1 MGPYQVRERRSLRP
15 GLSFRE
21 LTGRLRPLADEFVE
35 RRYGVA
41 VHGAGLRDEC
51 PAVRCPQDR
60 DEKGYDGVLAEGMVM
75 CVEGLTAPA
84 HGREVVRL
92 EEQVLITAGGF
103 EQLSSCPLEERWL

>member
-1 MGPYQVRERRSLRP
+1 M
-15 GLSFRE
+15 
-21 LTGRLRPLADEFVE
+21 E

-60 DEKGYDGVLAEGMVM
+60 DEKGYDGVLTEGMVM
-75 CVEGLTAPA
+75 CVEVLAAPA
-84 HGREVVRL
+84 DGREAIGL

-103 EQLSSCPLEERWL
+103 AQVSSCPLEERWL